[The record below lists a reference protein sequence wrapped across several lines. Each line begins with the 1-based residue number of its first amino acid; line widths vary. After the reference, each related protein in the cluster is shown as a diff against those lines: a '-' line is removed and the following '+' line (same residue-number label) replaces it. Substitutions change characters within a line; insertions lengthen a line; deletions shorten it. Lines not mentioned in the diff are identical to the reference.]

1 MITQEEKEEIALI
14 IKGVKK
20 MIDDAFRLHEQKES
34 VNESKIHLELS
45 EKFDQA
51 VIAARESLQLSI
63 SQILGEVEA
72 GGSGGLNAFGF
83 AQ

>member
-20 MIDDAFRLHEQKES
+20 MIDDVFRPREQKES

-51 VIAARESLQLSI
+51 IIAARESIQLSI
-63 SQILGEVEA
+63 SQILGEMEV